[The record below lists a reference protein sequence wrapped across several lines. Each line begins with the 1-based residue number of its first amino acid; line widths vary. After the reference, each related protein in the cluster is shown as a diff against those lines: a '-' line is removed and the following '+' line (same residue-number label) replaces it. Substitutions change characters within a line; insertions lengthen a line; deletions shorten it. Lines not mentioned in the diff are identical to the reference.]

1 MIIRRQRVYSYCD
14 SYYLGDDNCYYYPQQ
29 RIFFKMPNFGGF
41 MSKVGAGIK
50 NKVGQVGTVLNNTA
64 NRVGSAT
71 GNIMMRAGDK
81 LAGVGFKN
89 TGGKMIDS
97 GAKKILSNE
106 AMLAKRAGV
115 NQVQAKAGAVDYV
128 RGNLKQGNS
137 YASYTRGNNAKR
149 LNSNASR
156 DFNDAW
162 NTGKSVTDRLSAV
175 PNGIKGAYNSV
186 KSGISSAANKVGSAA
201 TGAYN
206 SVKSGVNSAANK
218 VGSAATGA
226 YNSVKS
232 GVNSAANSVR
242 RAGGNVM
249 ASMGDRMSK
258 LGNKMVDNGLEMQ
271 IRGGM

>member
-1 MIIRRQRVYSYCD
+1 MIIKRQRVYSYCD
-14 SYYLGDDNCYYYPQQ
+14 SYYLGEDNCYYYPQQ
-29 RIFFKMPNFGGF
+29 RIFFKMPSFGFVKKIGANIKSGASNIA
-41 MSKVGAGIK
+41 SKI
-50 NKVGQVGTVLNNTA
+50 GTGLNNTA

-71 GNIMMRAGDK
+71 GNIMMRTGDK

-106 AMLAKRAGV
+106 AMLAKRSGV
-115 NQVQAKAGAVDYV
+115 NQVRAKAEAVDYV

-149 LNSNASR
+149 LNSSASR
-156 DFNDAW
+156 DFNTAW
-162 NTGKSVTDRLSAV
+162 NTGKSMTERIG
-175 PNGIKGAYNSV
+175 NGI
-186 KSGISSAANKVGSAA
+186 

-218 VGSAATGA
+218 VGSVATGA

-242 RAGGNVM
+242 IAGGNVM
-249 ASMGDRMSK
+249 ANMGDRVSK
-258 LGNKMVDNGLEMQ
+258 LGNRMVDSGLEMQ